1 MCNVI
6 DDYREE
12 ELSEVWK
19 KIERR
24 KWLFSYFSVVYLL
37 VNEGYFYLMKNF

>member
-1 MCNVI
+1 MKAIIITMCNVI

-12 ELSEVWK
+12 ELSEAWK

-24 KWLFSYFSVVYLL
+24 KLL
-37 VNEGYFYLMKNF
+37 YS